1 MTTANWTPASPWNIV
16 DPEVIFMKRLQ
27 QFTMISAALL
37 TSLPAFARSYPPKQ
51 MLPTVHGPGLQYS
64 TAATATLSEE
74 HVIKAFIHRDGD
86 SGKLLYVVYP
96 DREMD
101 VFDVTDN
108 TEPRNIR
115 HETLASDVQES
126 TVNHA
131 QFRLL
136 MLGSKADTAA
146 SPLLLVDSSVTARP
160 AIAKAFDSADAYAI
174 DPEKLTIYVIRG
186 SQLSVLQFDGPINQS
201 GERFEESYQSR

>member
-1 MTTANWTPASPWNIV
+1 V
-16 DPEVIFMKRLQ
+16 DPEVIFMKQLQ
-27 QFTMISAALL
+27 QFTVTSAALL
-37 TSLPAFARSYPPKQ
+37 ASLPALARSYPPKQ
-51 MLPTVHGPGLQYS
+51 MLPTVNGPGLQYS
-64 TAATATLSEE
+64 TLATATLSEK
-74 HVIKAFIHRDGD
+74 HVIKAFIHTDGN
-86 SGKLLYVVYP
+86 SRELLYVVYA

-108 TEPRNIR
+108 AEPRNIR

-126 TVNHA
+126 TVNNA

-136 MLGSKADTAA
+136 MLGSRTDTAA
-146 SPLLLVDSSVTARP
+146 SPLLLVDSSATARP

-174 DPEKLTIYVIRG
+174 DPEKRAIYVIRG

-201 GERFEESYQSR
+201 GERFEESFQSR

>member
-1 MTTANWTPASPWNIV
+1 
-16 DPEVIFMKRLQ
+16 MKRLQ
-27 QFTMISAALL
+27 QFTVISSALL
-37 TSLPAFARSYPPKQ
+37 ASLPAFAGSHPSKQ
-51 MLPTVHGPGLQYS
+51 MLPTVHGQGLQYS
-64 TAATATLSEE
+64 AAGTAALSEK
-74 HVIKAFIHRDGD
+74 HVIKLFVHTDGN
-86 SGKLLYVVYP
+86 SRKLVYVVYA

-101 VFDVTDN
+101 VFDVTAN
-108 TEPRNIR
+108 AEPRNIR

-136 MLGSKADTAA
+136 MVGSRADTAA
-146 SPLLLVDSSVTARP
+146 SPLLLVDSSAMARP

-174 DPEKLTIYVIRG
+174 DPEKRAIYVIRG
-186 SQLSVLQFDGPINQS
+186 SQLSVLQFDGPITQS